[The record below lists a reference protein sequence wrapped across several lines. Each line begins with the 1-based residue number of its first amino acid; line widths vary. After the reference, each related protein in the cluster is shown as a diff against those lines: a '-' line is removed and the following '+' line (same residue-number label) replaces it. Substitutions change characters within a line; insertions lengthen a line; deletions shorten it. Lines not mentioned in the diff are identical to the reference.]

1 MRQRTYHNVIFVLIS
16 VLFTTPNLF
25 ALARVRVERMKE

>member
-1 MRQRTYHNVIFVLIS
+1 MRSIPHHNVIFVLIS
-16 VLFTTPNLF
+16 VPFTTPNLF

>member
-1 MRQRTYHNVIFVLIS
+1 MRSIPYHNVIS
-16 VLFTTPNLF
+16 VPFTTPNLF